1 MPDDLFNRI
10 LREYKVRLND
20 WYADQNSDS
29 LHVAV
34 SEIIEQVTKTVGI
47 NYGANT
53 WEKYIPVTRYISVP
67 MKFGALLSSTFL
79 GVYLAPQSPFE
90 AATWGTAMVA
100 AGTWLSE
107 SIERRQKLVQEKLSN
122 KFRLKQN
129 IVDYANRA
137 DGQVGEF
144 RELG

>member
-1 MPDDLFNRI
+1 
-10 LREYKVRLND
+10 
-20 WYADQNSDS
+20 
-29 LHVAV
+29 
-34 SEIIEQVTKTVGI
+34 
-47 NYGANT
+47 
-53 WEKYIPVTRYISVP
+53 
-67 MKFGALLSSTFL
+67 
-79 GVYLAPQSPFE
+79 
-90 AATWGTAMVA
+90 MVA